1 MNTKYIFIS
10 LIFLFALSVTSCDLL
25 EEDPE
30 HILVTSNFY
39 SNSGD
44 AVAAVNTIYN
54 RLYSRVYER
63 DMQLMA
69 DLPTDDY
76 KNGQGMNN
84 PSLID
89 LEFLQMNS
97 QNQFVEHTWQDH
109 YDGINRANA
118 AIIRI
123 PEINI
128 EEGLKNRLLGES
140 RFLRALFYFNLVRFF
155 GDVPLVTIDTRE
167 LGDLNVSRTPVD
179 QVYGLI
185 IEDLTFAENNLPPM
199 YPASEIGRATQGAA
213 KALLGKVYLTRQ
225 DWSNAVAKFGEIV
238 NNEGTYGYGLLEN
251 YRGNWLQETENGPE
265 SVFSIQMMEAPG
277 NGNILMRSACPR
289 SRVPGLTG
297 WEADIPTVELYE
309 FFDENDERR
318 DATFFTSFEV
328 EGTVH
333 EFPWP
338 LFYKYFDPGKFNN
351 TTQSNAN
358 IHVIRYADVLLM
370 YAEAINELN
379 GPTAEAFD
387 AINRVRSRAFNGE
400 DFNYSGLTQEELRQA
415 IYDERR
421 LEFPFEAH
429 RWFDLVRTGRF
440 VEVMTNHR
448 ENGGT
453 QIAPHKVLMP
463 IPQRELDINLN
474 LTQNPGY

>member
-1 MNTKYIFIS
+1 MKLIYIYLFG
-10 LIFLFALSVTSCDLL
+10 LILFALSFSACDLL

-30 HILVTSNFY
+30 HILVTNNFY
-39 SNSGD
+39 NNSGD
-44 AVAAVNTIYN
+44 AEAAVTAIYN
-54 RLYSRVYER
+54 RLYSNMYER

-97 QNQFVEHTWQDH
+97 QNQFVERAWQHH

-118 AIIRI
+118 AINRI
-123 PEINI
+123 PEINMD
-128 EEGLKNRLLGES
+128 EGLKNRLLGEA
-140 RFLRALFYFNLVRFF
+140 RFLRGLFYFNLVRFF
-155 GDVPLVTIDTRE
+155 GDVPIVTVDTRE
-167 LGDLNVSRTPVD
+167 LGELNVSRSPVD
-179 QVYGLI
+179 EVYGLI
-185 IEDLTFAENNLPPM
+185 LEDLTFAEANLPPIQDNGN
-199 YPASEIGRATQGAA
+199 IGRATSGAA
-213 KALLGKVYLTRQ
+213 KALIGKVYLTRE
-225 DWSNAVAKFGEIV
+225 DWSNAVNKLGEIV
-238 NNEGTYGYGLLEN
+238 NNEGQFAYGLLDD
-251 YRGNWLQETENGPE
+251 YRDNWRPGTENGPE
-265 SVFSIQMMEAPG
+265 AVFSIQMQEAPG

-289 SRVPGLTG
+289 SRVPSITG

-309 FFDENDERR
+309 LFDENDERR
-318 DATFFTSFEV
+318 DATFFTSYEE
-328 EGTVH
+328 EGVVY

-338 LFYKYFDPGKFNN
+338 LYFKYFDPSQVNN
-351 TTQSNAN
+351 TSQSNAN

-379 GPTAEAFD
+379 GPTPDAFD
-387 AINRVRSRAFNGE
+387 AINRVRVRAFNTE
-400 DFNYSGLTQEELRQA
+400 EMALSGLSQRELRDA
-415 IYDERR
+415 IYLERR
-421 LEFPFEAH
+421 LELAMEAH
-429 RWFDLVRTGRF
+429 RWFDLIRTDRF
-440 VEVMTNHR
+440 VEVMANHT

-463 IPQRELDINLN
+463 IPQRELDVNPN